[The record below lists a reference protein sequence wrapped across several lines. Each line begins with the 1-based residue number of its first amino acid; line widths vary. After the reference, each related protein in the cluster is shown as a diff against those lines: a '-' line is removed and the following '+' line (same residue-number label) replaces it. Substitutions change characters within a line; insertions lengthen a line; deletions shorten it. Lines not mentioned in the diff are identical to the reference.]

1 MKFMNIYIWWIRP
14 FVVHAHSWTCSWTY
28 SWTIHEILTGEF
40 MNVHEHSW
48 TVIIH
53 ELFYSWTMSSWTVR
67 KFMNCVHEVHELLQF
82 MNWAICCS
90 CTFMN
95 LFMNLFMNYS
105 WTIHEILTGGILPCR
120 SWTIHQLGELVVHEL
135 IHELSSWTY
144 SWTQFMNLSNL
155 LFMSLFMN
163 SSWT

>member
-105 WTIHEILTGGILPCR
+105 WTIHEILTGVINSVDR
-120 SWTIHQLGELVVHEL
+120 SVLESLL
-135 IHELSSWTY
+135 IRIFTVCLIFT
-144 SWTQFMNLSNL
+144 FIKLRAAML
-155 LFMSLFMN
+155 
-163 SSWT
+163 